1 MLGGEL
7 RTGGGWL
14 GGGLLPPGRAQA
26 GTAVSPLGG
35 SGGHGILEV
44 AKVWTMPAESMRAV
58 VVQRMIDSVGKE
70 VLGGEGQ

>member
-35 SGGHGILEV
+35 SGGHGI
-44 AKVWTMPAESMRAV
+44 T
-58 VVQRMIDSVGKE
+58 
-70 VLGGEGQ
+70 GGLFA

>member
-1 MLGGEL
+1 VLGGEL

-35 SGGHGILEV
+35 SGGHGITFSLNTSKVDATFSLEFKS
-44 AKVWTMPAESMRAV
+44 AL
-58 VVQRMIDSVGKE
+58 IC
-70 VLGGEGQ
+70 